1 LTEGWEADRRSPVD
15 ALGWIGLGVV
25 LALGAY
31 FAFQRGARHADSE
44 VRRLTRACRGDR
56 ELVERL
62 IFAEMQRDASISMS
76 VAAMRAR
83 RRLARDRR

>member
-1 LTEGWEADRRSPVD
+1 MD
-15 ALGWIGLGVV
+15 ALGWIVLCVV
-25 LALGAY
+25 LGLGAY
-31 FAFQRGARHADSE
+31 FAFRRSASVADSE

-62 IFAEMQRDASISMS
+62 IFAEMQRDPSISMS

>member
-1 LTEGWEADRRSPVD
+1 MST
-15 ALGWIGLGVV
+15 LGWIALSGVLLV
-25 LALGAY
+25 GAY
-31 FAFQRGARHADSE
+31 LAFRRRPSRVDSE
-44 VRRLTRACRGDR
+44 VRRLRRACRGDR

-62 IFAEMQRDASISMS
+62 IFAEMQRDSRISMS

>member
-1 LTEGWEADRRSPVD
+1 MD
-15 ALGWIGLGVV
+15 ATGWIFLFVV

-31 FAFQRGARHADSE
+31 FAFQRRVRSEGNE
-44 VRRLTRACRGDR
+44 VRQLTRACRGDR

-62 IFAEMQRDASISMS
+62 IFAEMQRDPSISIS
-76 VAAMRAR
+76 AAADRAR

>member
-1 LTEGWEADRRSPVD
+1 MD
-15 ALGWIGLGVV
+15 ALGWIGLCVV

-31 FAFQRGARHADSE
+31 FALQRSARLGDSE
-44 VRRLTRACRGDR
+44 VRRLRRACRGDR

-76 VAAMRAR
+76 IAAMRAR
-83 RRLARDRR
+83 RKLARDRR